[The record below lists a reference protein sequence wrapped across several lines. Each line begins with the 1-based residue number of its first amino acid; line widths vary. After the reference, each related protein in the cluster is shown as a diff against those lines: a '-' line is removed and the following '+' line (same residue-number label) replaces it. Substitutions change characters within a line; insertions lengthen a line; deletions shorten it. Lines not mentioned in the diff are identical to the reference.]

1 MKNKLLT
8 ALVLLLVAAVG
19 VQGWFLYRLNQRLE
33 PGSGN
38 TTTDVIPGPTLNSQN
53 NQGPQTTDPF
63 AQMRQLQSRIDR
75 LFSNA
80 FSSPGNSTPFSDPFG
95 NAFAGRTNSPRLDL
109 EDKGDHYRL
118 QINLPGTD
126 KSEIHVGIKD
136 KRVLTINATTQGKQD
151 NHSGDVL
158 QHERFVGT
166 YQRSLTLPHAVD
178 PGTMHSQY
186 KDGVLTLT
194 VRKATA

>member
-1 MKNKLLT
+1 MKVKLLT

-19 VQGWFLYRLNQRLE
+19 VQGWFLYRINQRLE
-33 PGSGN
+33 PGNGAAA
-38 TTTDVIPGPTLNSQN
+38 VIPGTALNSQN
-53 NQGPQTTDPF
+53 SQGPLTTDPF
-63 AQMRQLQSRIDR
+63 AQMRQLQSRIDH

-80 FSSPGNSTPFSDPFG
+80 FSSPGSSTPFSDPFS
-95 NAFAGRTNSPRLDL
+95 NAFAGKQDNPRLDL

-118 QINLPGTD
+118 QINLPGAD

-136 KRVLTINATTQGKQD
+136 RRILTINATTQGKQD
-151 NHSGDVL
+151 HNSDDVL

-166 YQRSLTLPHAVD
+166 WRRSLTLPDAVD

-194 VRKATA
+194 VKKATA